1 MNEDK
6 HNIPIRF
13 IIKKKGHGGHHGG
26 AWKVA
31 YSDFVTAMMALFIV
45 LWIVSQNNSIKQAIA
60 QYFKDPTIFIGG
72 SGIHTGMSKT
82 PSFVIFPKEGT
93 KSDNDTF
100 KTFQDEITK
109 VRNEINKLSEESK
122 KIEKIISATPGFEK
136 FKDRIQLSVNEEGL
150 RIELIENSE
159 GLFFDVGSARVKPDT
174 VKLLK
179 LIAQELINLNNKI
192 IIEGHTDAL
201 PYVSPG
207 YSNWELS
214 ADRAN
219 AARKILEEAGVKKEQ
234 IVGIR
239 GYADRILKHPDKPMD
254 FANRRVAILV
264 AISKP
269 NLIAFPGNIKKE
281 DKK

>member
-6 HNIPIRF
+6 QNIPIR
-13 IIKKKGHGGHHGG
+13 IIVKKKGHGGHHGG

-31 YSDFVTAMMALFIV
+31 YADFVTAMMALFIV

-60 QYFKDPTIFIGG
+60 AYFKDPTIFTGG
-72 SGIHTGMSKT
+72 SGIHTGIAKT
-82 PSFVIFPKEGT
+82 PNPILFPREET
-93 KSDNDTF
+93 QSDNNAF
-100 KTFQDEITK
+100 KTFKDEITK
-109 VRNEINKLSEESK
+109 VKNEIQKLTEESK
-122 KIEKIISATPGFEK
+122 KIEKIVSNTPGFEK
-136 FKDRIQLSVNEEGL
+136 FKDKVQLTVNEEGL

-159 GLFFDVGSARVKPDT
+159 GLFFDVGSAKVKPDT

-179 LIAQELINLNNKI
+179 LIAQELTTLSNKI

-234 IVGIR
+234 IVGIK
-239 GYADRILKHPDKPMD
+239 GYADRMLKHPDKPLD

-264 AISKP
+264 AISKS
-269 NLIAFPGNIKKE
+269 NLITPPDNIKKE
-281 DKK
+281 HKK